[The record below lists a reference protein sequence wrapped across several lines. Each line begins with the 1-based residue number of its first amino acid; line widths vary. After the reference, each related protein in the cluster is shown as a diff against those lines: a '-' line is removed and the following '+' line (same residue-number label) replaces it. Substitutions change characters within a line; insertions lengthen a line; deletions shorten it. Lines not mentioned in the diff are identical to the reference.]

1 MGTGV
6 AAKFGVLMKGGETL
20 EMASKVNA
28 VVFDKTGTLTKGLPT
43 ISDFIMITGGRSM
56 DRDDLLWLFASLE
69 RNSEH
74 PLATAVVTYALDQ
87 MDADYLEDKPLT
99 SPLDFQ
105 AKTGR
110 GALGKI
116 DNHTVAIGNRPFV
129 KDMAAISREVE
140 QIMTQLE
147 EEGKTAILASVNN
160 EIKVVMG
167 IADELKNDAAQTVR
181 YLQDMMGIDVWM
193 VTGDNART
201 ATAIARQL
209 GLAQDRVISEA
220 LPVAKV
226 QQVKKLQKAGKMV
239 CMVGDGIN
247 DSAAMAQANVGI
259 SLATGAEIAIEA
271 ADMVL
276 VREGHVQEVVT
287 ALDLSRV
294 IFRRIQLNF
303 VFSLVYNCL
312 GIPVAAG
319 VFYPLLQVRLPPTL
333 AAVAMALSSLS
344 VVSSSLALR
353 LYKPP
358 KVELA
363 PGRLRQFMRRFRSS
377 TSLAVMENDLREPLL
392 RNSEDFQ
399 DEEQGMIEEGQ
410 NNST

>member
-1 MGTGV
+1 
-6 AAKFGVLMKGGETL
+6 MKGGETL

>member
-1 MGTGV
+1 
-6 AAKFGVLMKGGETL
+6 MKGGETL

-399 DEEQGMIEEGQ
+399 NEE
-410 NNST
+410 